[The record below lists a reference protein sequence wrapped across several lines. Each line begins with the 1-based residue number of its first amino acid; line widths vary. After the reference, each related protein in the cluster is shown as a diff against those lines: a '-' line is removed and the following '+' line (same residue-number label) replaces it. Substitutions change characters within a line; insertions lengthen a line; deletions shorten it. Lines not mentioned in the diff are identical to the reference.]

1 MKLPPYGSFAP
12 SLIAYAPVH
21 YATEQSIERSG
32 IPFTILRV
40 NSYANNVFWWLPP
53 ILASGRWIT
62 SAGEGRTAYI
72 DRLDVAR
79 TAAAALTNSEAL
91 GRVDLG
97 GPEALSTSDIASI
110 AKDIFDISIALQQVT
125 DEQREASIV
134 AAGLPAGVAKHLTS
148 VDATTRNGGFDGVN
162 DLVVRLTGVPPRR
175 FRDFLIENRDG
186 LLAARAA
193 K

>member
-1 MKLPPYGSFAP
+1 MLKPEPG

-97 GPEALSTSDIASI
+97 GPEALSASDIASI
-110 AKDIFDISIALQQVT
+110 AKDVFDISIALQQVT

-162 DLVVRLTGVPPRR
+162 DLVVRLTGVPSRR

>member
-1 MKLPPYGSFAP
+1 LKLPPYGSFAP

-110 AKDIFDISIALQQVT
+110 AKDIFDISIALQQV
-125 DEQREASIV
+125 